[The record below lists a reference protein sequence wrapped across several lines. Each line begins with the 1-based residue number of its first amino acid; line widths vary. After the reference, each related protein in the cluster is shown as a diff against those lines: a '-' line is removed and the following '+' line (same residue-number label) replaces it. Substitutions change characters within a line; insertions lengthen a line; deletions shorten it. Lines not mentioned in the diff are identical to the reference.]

1 MFQITYLCPLFP
13 DNGSA
18 PIKIFPCTRG
28 IFAGLPTKLCY
39 NCFLLFNRV
48 MGYHLSLD
56 DAIDIVVTMRDSVFG
71 LCVAI
76 LISVYLFFYRYRSS
90 PSHSHSNGTSL
101 LNSLR
106 ARVHPHNAH
115 GHARACRYQIC
126 HAGAGWLLAIR
137 LNGGLPAVCGARPG
151 ERVLTMLHVTAC
163 EAGTC
168 ELIFME
174 LLCLQI
180 LGDAGRRSCVYKSKC
195 GGSQVS

>member
-1 MFQITYLCPLFP
+1 
-13 DNGSA
+13 
-18 PIKIFPCTRG
+18 
-28 IFAGLPTKLCY
+28 
-39 NCFLLFNRV
+39 

-56 DAIDIVVTMRDSVFG
+56 DVIDMMRDSVFG

-90 PSHSHSNGTSL
+90 PSNSHSNGTSL

-106 ARVHPHNAH
+106 GRVYPHNAP
-115 GHARACRYQIC
+115 GHARACIYQIC

-137 LNGGLPAVCGARPG
+137 LNGVLPAMCGARPG

-168 ELIFME
+168 EQIFKE
-174 LLCLQI
+174 LLCLQM
-180 LGDAGRRSCVYKSKC
+180 LAGAFGSTNRKCVDLK
-195 GGSQVS
+195 